1 VVGRLGGGS
10 DVAGVCQW
18 LGGWSSI
25 GGVASRN
32 GGCSAT
38 GLGSRLLR
46 CGLRRGGSGALS
58 LYIDVR
64 LHRLCL
70 TKFVGLKARLLLHPI
85 MQFNSMQRLHR
96 EKWEQGSS

>member
-1 VVGRLGGGS
+1 MVERLGGGS
-10 DVAGVCQW
+10 DIGGVCQW

-32 GGCSAT
+32 GSCSAT

-46 CGLRRGGSGALS
+46 CGLRRGGSGAQS
-58 LYIDVR
+58 LHIDVR

-70 TKFVGLKARLLLHPI
+70 IKFVGLQARLQPI
-85 MQFNSMQRLHR
+85 MQFNSMQALHR
-96 EKWEQGSS
+96 DKYE